1 MKFFSR
7 LFIVLALVLTLP
19 ASAQTSTESD
29 ADTAAAQA
37 TPESAVVVNGQ
48 TFGAWS
54 VSCIAIAVGET
65 DCTLTQRVL
74 RASDKAFV
82 ADLIATRNPEGAS
95 FLIARV
101 PVGVFLP
108 TGFAMREAESDDE
121 EAVMQFTWQ
130 TCNREFCEA
139 VLQIDAGKATA
150 LSAEEN
156 AMVAAFRPSAQTEP
170 FLFQFS
176 LNGMASGLDA
186 IRP

>member
-1 MKFFSR
+1 MSFFSR

-19 ASAQTSTESD
+19 ASAQTSTKDD
-29 ADTAAAQA
+29 AAVAPS
-37 TPESAVVVNGQ
+37 TPEAAVVVNGQ
-48 TFGAWS
+48 KFGAWS
-54 VSCIAIAVGET
+54 VSCIAIAVGKT

-74 RASDKAFV
+74 RSTDKAFI
-82 ADLIATRNPEGAS
+82 ADIVATRNPEGQS

-121 EAVMQFTWQ
+121 EAVMQFAWQ
-130 TCNREFCEA
+130 SCNREVCEA
-139 VLQIDAGKATA
+139 VLQIDADKVAA
-150 LSAEEN
+150 LSTEEN
-156 AMVAAFRPSAQTEP
+156 AMIAAFRPSAQTEP

-186 IRP
+186 VRP

>member
-1 MKFFSR
+1 MQFFSR
-7 LFIVLALVLTLP
+7 FLVALALVLALP
-19 ASAQTSTESD
+19 ASAQTSTDS
-29 ADTAAAQA
+29 DTAVAPAVPEAA
-37 TPESAVVVNGQ
+37 TVVNGQ
-48 TFGAWS
+48 KFGAWS
-54 VSCIAIAVGET
+54 VSCIAIAVGKT

-74 RASDKAFV
+74 RAVDKAFV
-82 ADLIATRNPEGAS
+82 ADIVATRNPEGVS

-101 PVGVFLP
+101 PVGVYLP

-121 EAVMQFTWQ
+121 GAVLQFTWQ

-139 VLQIDAGKATA
+139 ALQLEADQAQA

-176 LNGMASGLDA
+176 LNGMAAGLDA
-186 IRP
+186 VRP

>member
-1 MKFFSR
+1 MTFISR

-19 ASAQTSTESD
+19 ASAQTSTDS
-29 ADTAAAQA
+29 DTAAAPVI
-37 TPESAVVVNGQ
+37 PETAVVVNGQ
-48 TFGAWS
+48 KFGAWS
-54 VSCIAIAVGET
+54 VSCVAIAVGKT

-74 RASDKAFV
+74 RAADKAFV
-82 ADLIATRNPEGAS
+82 ADIVATRNPDGVS

-101 PVGVFLP
+101 PVGVYLP

-121 EAVMQFTWQ
+121 DAVMQFTWQ
-130 TCNREFCEA
+130 SCNRDICEA
-139 VLQIDAGKATA
+139 ILQMDADKTLA

>member
-1 MKFFSR
+1 MTVLSR
-7 LFIVLALVLTLP
+7 LFIALALVLTLP
-19 ASAQTSTESD
+19 ASAQTSTET
-29 ADTAAAQA
+29 DTNTAVTSAA
-37 TPESAVVVNGQ
+37 PEAAVVVNGQ
-48 TFGAWS
+48 KFGAWS
-54 VSCIAIAVGET
+54 VSCVAIAVGKT

-74 RASDKAFV
+74 RAADKAFV
-82 ADLIATRNPEGAS
+82 ADVIATRNPEGAS

-108 TGFAMREAESDDE
+108 TGFAMREAENDSE

-139 VLQIDAGKATA
+139 VLQMDADKATA
-150 LSAEEN
+150 LSAEDN

-176 LNGMASGLDA
+176 LNGMVSGLDA
-186 IRP
+186 VRP